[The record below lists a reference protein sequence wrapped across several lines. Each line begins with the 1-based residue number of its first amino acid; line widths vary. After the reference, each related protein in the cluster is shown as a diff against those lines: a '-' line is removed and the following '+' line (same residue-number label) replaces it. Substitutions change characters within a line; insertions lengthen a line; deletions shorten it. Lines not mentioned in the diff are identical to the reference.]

1 MEDGQLLRKILAPHW
16 WDMSPLEAK
25 IFITLYWFAD
35 PTTGE
40 LSLSIFSLSQKI
52 NTKTKEVLSCLER
65 MKLRGLVDFTLGKNP
80 LLVSQFKILRAKITS
95 AESVEEKNSGEI
107 EYLPVEPE
115 ENLSTVNV
123 NGKRSERFFKKN
135 VPTGNVTG
143 TAGGNRIK
151 EEGKTISGKLTAES
165 LAKELNDQENLAL
178 YEAYLKRYPHEI
190 ILKAYQE
197 VLQTPPE
204 KIKRSAG
211 AYFNLLVK
219 KLGSQNL

>member
-52 NTKTKEVLSCLER
+52 NTKTKEVLSWLER
-65 MKLRGLVDFTLGKNP
+65 MRLRGLVDFTLGKNP

-115 ENLSTVNV
+115 ENLSTV
-123 NGKRSERFFKKN
+123 
-135 VPTGNVTG
+135 NVTG

>member
-123 NGKRSERFFKKN
+123 
-135 VPTGNVTG
+135 TG